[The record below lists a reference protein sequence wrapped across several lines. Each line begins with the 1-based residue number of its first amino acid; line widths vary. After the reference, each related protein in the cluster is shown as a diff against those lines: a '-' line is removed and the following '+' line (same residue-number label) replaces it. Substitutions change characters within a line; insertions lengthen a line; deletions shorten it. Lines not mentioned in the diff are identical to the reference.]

1 MPEIKHNFTAGKM
14 NKDLDE
20 RLVPNGEYR
29 HAENIQVRTTDNSD
43 AGAVQGIQGNM
54 SIGTG
59 FTFTGYPDAVTN
71 VPSDQVTKCVG
82 SIADEKSDKGY
93 FFMATPKT
101 IPTREEII
109 ATPGIKVYADV
120 IVEKDFSEPFVENNI
135 NGGDVTPV
143 VVDWHMI
150 TCDYASAGSPTP
162 SGTFNSIN
170 LTGMTNNVPIVGMIV
185 ESRKNTSYD
194 QMQPNT
200 KIIAVSGTTIY
211 LDKEQTAG
219 AVDGST
225 TSFWF
230 IRPEEDRL
238 LNFDYETEDKITGIN
253 IIDDIL
259 LWSDGRNEPKKI
271 NITRCIHGS
280 GIMAGINAFTSPFAH
295 TKLIVKDPS
304 NNDLVLV
311 NNIENLNT
319 LVGVN
324 SPDNDL
330 KKEHITVIR
339 KAPTTAP
346 NITMRRTTR
355 ESPVQGFIS
364 GDFFFEG
371 GTPEVNSVRVVDLDG
386 LYGFRVNDILTFTDY
401 TTEGMNISITAIV
414 TDVATNESTGM
425 NSITIELSS
434 IDPDLTALNTNW
446 EFVLNQPKPLFELK
460 LGRIGYRYRY
470 DDGEYSTFSPWS
482 ELVFQPDDFSYT
494 PSNGYNN
501 GMVNGV
507 REITVRDFIPNI
519 KVRPNDV
526 KSVDVLFKTTDD
538 QNVYIIKTITRR
550 IDNEWDNFVDEVSEN
565 TGKIVLTSE
574 LIHKVVESKQLL
586 RSWDNVPK
594 KALSQEIVGN
604 RVVYGNYEQ
613 GFDIDTFIGL
623 QQQIVSE
630 DTTLLTPE
638 KSVKS
643 VRSYKWGMVFSDE
656 FGRQT
661 PVLSSSYT
669 AGPSANST
677 NSTGDIVVPKDLC
690 AKSNH
695 FKLTQ
700 QWDDEPPTY
709 FSSVSYY
716 VKETSSEYYNLVM
729 DRWYDAEDGNIW
741 LSFPSSDRSKVDEE
755 TYLILKNENGNQT
768 PVLEEARYK
777 ILAIENDVPEFVKL
791 DQRTMGETERINNI
805 DIYGETNGAE
815 GMQSSNGATTSGTP
829 DAYKNTLELVHPD
842 KLKVDED
849 TFRGVTKWVRVK
861 AVHPGSN
868 KTLYS
873 KWVKVARFEYTLV
886 RSGANFVN
894 SSETQY
900 AYKTILSES
909 FGDEIDFNYTF
920 AGLGLDVGAGT
931 DANFGDMGDGSG
943 IHWFLQYRDDVSE
956 SKAEFDGRFFVK
968 IENDSIITSKITKQ
982 SNTDYQILSTYAI
995 AYISMDPDP
1004 WFDTWASSLYSGYD
1018 PSINNANPN
1027 AQNQGNSAGVNYTG
1041 ADWDDY
1047 GTGLNST
1054 TWVHWIWFQPL
1065 EGLSSEAINNWGF
1078 AEGYSQNGDP
1088 YSDWKFHVVS
1098 GNSSHVE
1105 DVAEYVDENLQE
1117 GEFGPPAGWDFIN
1130 KSNIFYGLF
1139 SSYWQMMS
1147 NQGAFEGLPYNYD
1160 QSPPNNDGIIED
1172 FWMAFDQNGAS
1183 KIFIDNT
1190 PVYNGILE
1198 PGSRGFFGNMQ
1209 EMVHLYTPNTDKFAF
1224 LNGTRQNSGLFEGSI
1239 DVSQT
1244 TGDWP
1249 FSYSDSMYFG
1259 VGEEPGG
1266 LVVEGTLGGLTFST
1280 LGSGEDVVQSF
1291 NNLKNTFAGGTYF
1304 RFTDD
1309 PFGTVYKAI
1318 DIKWHIQESA
1328 EIGGGIFS
1336 SSIIDNDTYNIEA
1349 GSGNQVQKNFDDDT
1363 TNYYNRRTSFVIW
1376 FRQIENGV
1384 FRKEYVNGG
1393 DSGNWRGYGVET
1405 DIWDPRSAV
1414 AHNGSTSMK
1423 IEILKPV
1430 PVTGELFE
1438 EEQVTSAACWETEP
1452 KKNVDMDIYYEASNI
1467 VPMRLN
1473 EKNIITYT
1481 SPKKKVAAYASVSV
1495 DRPVYTNGYL
1505 QSIAP
1510 VVLPTNCYVEDTVG
1524 TAVKIFSNG
1533 SPINTVLEA
1542 GDIIKFHH
1550 PDGTT
1555 TRSTIKEEIDV
1566 DTNGNIVSPS
1576 TGLSQQLS
1584 GACFS
1589 SSLGNQSWFIFDYDQ
1604 SNAINSIGL
1613 STLNGAPIQPGWIVT
1628 GSNVPSFYE
1637 IVVQPGGI
1645 LSLGI
1650 NTNGLNQL
1658 LFNTTNGQPWNFD
1671 PMSQFGLTGAPGNVG
1686 QLAYNGS
1693 TLDLDIFT
1701 VTISQPNT
1709 GSTGMWKIDTDVY
1722 KYAID
1727 LPWHNC
1733 YTFGNGVES
1742 DRIRDDFNAP
1752 TIDNGIKVSTTFLDY
1767 KAEKKGS
1774 GLIYSGIYNSTS
1786 GVNELNE
1793 FNMSEKITKDLNPA
1807 YGSIQALKTRNTDI
1821 VTFCEDKVLK
1831 VLANKDALYNADGNT
1846 QLTATNRVLGTAVP
1860 FAGDYGIS
1868 KNPESLAWDQYR
1880 LYFTDRQR
1888 GAVLRLSGD
1897 GLTPISN
1904 VGMKEWFRDNL
1915 ARSKSLLGTFDS
1927 VNGEYNLTLKFSENI
1942 SDFYQDLLKLTTE
1955 NTTISFNE
1963 ASKGWVSFK
1972 SFVPEA
1978 GLSVT
1983 GKYITAVSDEIY
1995 HHYNSSVKL
2004 NYFYGTKYDSRIDVL
2019 FNDMPS
2025 SVKSFKAINYEGSQ
2039 ARVNVFNTETYDGVE
2054 YTDSDIYNLE
2064 GKEGW
2069 WVESFETDL
2078 QKGSV
2083 KEFIEKEGKWFN
2095 FIQGV
2100 ERVVDTETNLDNI
2113 NTSEFS
2119 VQGIGFPINVN
2130 VLDDTDGGDSED
2142 GTEIQVVDI
2151 NDLQPWAAFT
2161 FVSDQDAGS
2170 SESGLAG
2177 IKHKTFGG
2185 DGNTQYEREYGDMIM
2200 VEMNLYLKG
2209 TGAQLPGSNSTLKIK
2224 LADTTTTHTVE
2235 HNTLY
2240 PLSLMVPATSDNYDS
2255 NFKIEFDAVEAE
2267 LPNAGA
2273 TILISQPYHT
2283 VLGQGGA
2290 PKYQSYPTFSSNP
2303 YGSGTILSNI
2313 QSELPPYGSGSG
2325 TDVYGP
2331 VEMNTVVTGTNDN
2344 IEIDGWRESSVNG
2357 SMEYASYE
2365 YFPE

>member
-43 AGAVQGIQGNM
+43 AGAVQSIQGNT
-54 SIGTG
+54 SVGTG
-59 FTFTGYPDAVTN
+59 FTFTGYPDATTN
-71 VPSDQVTKCVG
+71 ATSDQVTKCVG

-185 ESRKNTSYD
+185 ESRKADSSNL
-194 QMQPNT
+194 MQPNT
-200 KIIAVSGTTIY
+200 KITAVSGTTIY
-211 LDKEQTAG
+211 LDQEQTAG
-219 AVDGST
+219 AVNGST

-271 NITRCIHGS
+271 NITRCKHGS
-280 GIMAGINAFTSPFAH
+280 GIMGGINTFVSPFAH
-295 TKLIVKDPS
+295 TQLVVTDPS

-311 NNIENLNT
+311 SNIEE
-319 LVGVN
+319 GA
-324 SPDNDL
+324 DRDL

-346 NITMRRTTR
+346 NITMRKTTR
-355 ESPVQGFIS
+355 EFPVQGFIS
-364 GDFFFEG
+364 GNFFFSS
-371 GTPEVNSVRVVDLDG
+371 GTPEVNSIIVIDLDG

-401 TTEGMNISITAIV
+401 TTEGMNVSITAIV
-414 TDVATNESTGM
+414 TNVATSESTSM
-425 NSITIELSS
+425 DTITVEISS

-482 ELVFQPDDFSYT
+482 ELVFQPDSFSYT

-519 KVRPNDV
+519 NVRPNDV

-550 IDNEWDNFVDEVSEN
+550 IDNEWDNFVDEVSQN

-623 QQQIVSE
+623 QQQIVS
-630 DTTLLTPE
+630 DNTTLLAPY

-643 VRSYKWGMVFSDE
+643 IRSYKWGMVFSDE

-669 AGPSANST
+669 TGPSANST

-700 QWDDEPPTY
+700 QWDDEPPAY

-768 PVLEEARYK
+768 AVLEEARYK

-791 DQRTMGETERINNI
+791 DQRTMGETDRINNI
-805 DIYGETNGAE
+805 DIYGATDGAE
-815 GMQSSNGATTSGTP
+815 GMQSNNGATTSGTP
-829 DAYKNTLELVHPD
+829 DGYKNTLELIHPD
-842 KLKVDED
+842 GKLKIDED
-849 TFRGVTKWVRVK
+849 TFRGDTKWVRIK
-861 AVHPGSN
+861 AVHPASN
-868 KTLYS
+868 KKLYS
-873 KWVKVARFEYTLV
+873 KWVKVARFEFSTSY
-886 RSGANFVN
+886 SGGENTRWAN
-894 SSETQY
+894 
-900 AYKTILSES
+900 KTILSES

-920 AGLGLDVGAGT
+920 AGLGLNVGEGT

-982 SNTDYQILSTYAI
+982 SNTDYQIVSTYAI

-1004 WFDTWASSLYSGYD
+1004 WFDTWASSLYDGYD

-1027 AQNQGNSAGVNYTG
+1027 ATNQGNSAGTNYTG
-1041 ADWDDY
+1041 TDWDDY

-1054 TWVHWIWFQPL
+1054 SWVHWIWFHPL
-1065 EGLSSEAINNWGF
+1065 IGGEYSSDEAFSNWSTGS
-1078 AEGYSQNGDP
+1078 EIDQNGDGFN
-1088 YSDWKFHVVS
+1088 DWKFHVIS
-1098 GNSSHVE
+1098 GSSSHVINH
-1105 DVAEYVDENLQE
+1105 AINLMYFVQPWNKVE
-1117 GEFGPPAGWDFIN
+1117 AFANQFGAQWEI
-1130 KSNIFYGLF
+1130 
-1139 SSYWQMMS
+1139 MS
-1147 NQGAFEGLPYNYD
+1147 MSGAFEGLPYSYNPT
-1160 QSPPNNDGIIED
+1160 PPNNDSIIED
-1172 FWMAFDQNGAS
+1172 FWMAFDTNGAS

-1190 PVYNGILE
+1190 PVYNGVLE
-1198 PGSRGFFGNMQ
+1198 PGSRGFLGSRRHMESF
-1209 EMVHLYTPNTDKFAF
+1209 YTPEANDDKDFF
-1224 LNGTRQNSGLFEGSI
+1224 YFKNGSRQNSGLFEGSI

-1244 TGDWP
+1244 TA
-1249 FSYSDSMYFG
+1249 FSPSYPYSDSMYFG
-1259 VGEEPGG
+1259 TGEEPGG
-1266 LVVEGTLGGLTFST
+1266 LIVEGTLGGLTFST
-1280 LGSGEDVVQSF
+1280 LGSGGDVVASF

-1318 DIKWHIQESA
+1318 DIKWHIQEMD
-1328 EIGGGIFS
+1328 IPMGGGINS

-1349 GSGNQVQKNFDDDT
+1349 VGLNNAPQKNFDDDA

-1384 FRKEYVNGG
+1384 FRKQFTSG
-1393 DSGNWRGYGVET
+1393 DSGSWKGYGVET

-1452 KKNVDMDIYYEASNI
+1452 KKNADMDIYYEASNI

-1481 SPKKKVAAYASVSV
+1481 SPKQKVAAFASVSV
-1495 DRPVYTNGYL
+1495 DRPTLNYNL
-1505 QSIAP
+1505 QTLTWDVVGITP
-1510 VVLPTNCYVEDTVG
+1510 VILPNDCYIDDTVG
-1524 TAVKIFSNG
+1524 TAVRIFSNG

-1550 PDGTT
+1550 PDGTI
-1555 TRSTIKEEIDV
+1555 TRSTIVEEVDV
-1566 DTNGNIVSPS
+1566 DTNGNIVSAP

-1589 SSLGNQSWFIFDYDQ
+1589 LPGTAALFFFDYDQ

-1628 GSNVPSFYE
+1628 GSNIASSFE

-1645 LSLGI
+1645 LSQGI
-1650 NTNGLNQL
+1650 NTGNGFNL
-1658 LFNTTNGQPWNFD
+1658 LMLSSSNGQNWDFEYP
-1671 PMSQFGLTGAPGNVG
+1671 SQFGFTGAPGSVG
-1686 QLAYNGS
+1686 QLAYNGG
-1693 TLDLDIFT
+1693 TLDFDIY
-1701 VTISQPNT
+1701 TITITQPT
-1709 GSTGMWKIDTDVY
+1709 SGSTGMWKIDTDVY

-1727 LPWHNC
+1727 LAWHNC

-1846 QLTATNRVLGTAVP
+1846 QLTATNRVLGTAIP

-1915 ARSKSLLGTFDS
+1915 RKSKSLLGTFDS
-1927 VNGEYNLTLKFSENI
+1927 VNGEYNLTLKLSENI
-1942 SDFYQDLLKLTTE
+1942 SEFYQDLLKLTNE
-1955 NTTISFNE
+1955 NTTVSFNE

-1972 SFVPEA
+1972 SFIPEV
-1978 GLSVT
+1978 GLSVS

-1995 HHYNSSVKL
+1995 LHYDNNALANS
-2004 NYFYGTKYDSRIDVL
+2004 FYGTKYDSRIDVL
-2019 FNDMPS
+2019 FNDSPS

-2039 ARVNVFNTETYDGVE
+2039 ARVNVFNTETHDGVE

-2083 KEFIEKEGKWFN
+2083 REFIEKEGKWFN

-2100 ERVVDTETNLDNI
+2100 ERVVDIETNLDNI

-2130 VLDDTDGGDSED
+2130 VLDDTDGGNSED

-2161 FVSDQDAGS
+2161 FISDQTNDC
-2170 SESGLAG
+2170 G
-2177 IKHKTFGG
+2177 IKHRTFGG
-2185 DGNTQYEREYGDMIM
+2185 DGNTFYEREYGDMIM

-2209 TGAQLPGSNSTLKIK
+2209 TVAQLPGSNSTLIIT
-2224 LADTTTTHTVE
+2224 LGGTTTTHIVE

-2240 PLSLMVPATSDNYDS
+2240 PLSLIANATSDNYNS

-2283 VLGQGGA
+2283 VLGQGNV
-2290 PKYQSYPTFSSNP
+2290 PKYQSYPTFSTNP

-2313 QSELPPYGSGSG
+2313 QSELSPYGDGSG
-2325 TDVYGP
+2325 TDVYGQ
-2331 VEMNTVVTGTNDN
+2331 VEMNTVEIGTGDSV
-2344 IEIDGWRESSVNG
+2344 EIDGWRESNING